1 MMQDAPASRTGHL
14 ASDEV
19 AAYLDGR
26 SSTADRSA
34 VDAHLADCDLCR
46 AEVLEVR
53 SMLKSAPRARR
64 SNGSLRVLAG
74 AAAAALILVAL
85 PWRDLRRPSLS
96 PDTGVGTERAVVP
109 DGGRDSVEIVTPILD
124 GAVLPDRLTFTWRRG
139 ESDAQFT
146 VTLLNTRGDILW
158 LAPTRDTVIT
168 VPDSVALPPAAS
180 YVVYVDALRS
190 DGTSARSA
198 PRMFSIRR

>member
-1 MMQDAPASRTGHL
+1 MMPDVPASRTGHL
-14 ASDEV
+14 TSDEV
-19 AAYLDGR
+19 AAYVDGR
-26 SSTADRSA
+26 SSTADRSGI
-34 VDAHLADCDLCR
+34 DAHLADCDLCR

-53 SMLKSAPRARR
+53 SMLKSAPHARR
-64 SNGSLRVLAG
+64 SNRSLRALVG
-74 AAAAALILVAL
+74 AAAAAVILVAL

-96 PDTGVGTERAVVP
+96 PNSGVGTERAVVP
-109 DGGRDSVEIVTPILD
+109 DGGRDSVVIVTPTAD
-124 GAVLPDRLTFTWRRG
+124 GAVATGRLTFTWRRG

-146 VTLLNTRGDILW
+146 VTLLNTRGDIRW
-158 LAPTRDTVIT
+158 SGSTPDTVIT

-198 PRMFSIRR
+198 PRMFTIRR

>member
-1 MMQDAPASRTGHL
+1 MMPDVPASRTGHL
-14 ASDEV
+14 TSDEV
-19 AAYLDGR
+19 AAYVDRR
-26 SSTADRSA
+26 SSTAGRSGIE
-34 VDAHLADCDLCR
+34 AHLADCDLCR

-53 SMLKSAPRARR
+53 SMLKSAPQARR
-64 SNGSLRVLAG
+64 SNGSLRALAG

-85 PWRDLRRPSLS
+85 PWRDLRHSS
-96 PDTGVGTERAVVP
+96 SFPDIGAGTERAVVP
-109 DGGRDSVEIVTPILD
+109 DGGRDSVVIVTPTLD
-124 GAVLPDRLTFTWRRG
+124 GAVAPDRLTFTWRRG
-139 ESDAQFT
+139 ESDAQFM

-158 LAPTRDTVIT
+158 SRSTRDTVIT

-198 PRMFSIRR
+198 PRMFTIRR

>member
-1 MMQDAPASRTGHL
+1 MSMHARPRPT
-14 ASDEV
+14 E
-19 AAYLDGR
+19 
-26 SSTADRSA
+26 
-34 VDAHLADCDLCR
+34 
-46 AEVLEVR
+46 AESMPI

-109 DGGRDSVEIVTPILD
+109 DGGRDSVEIVTPTLD
-124 GAVLPDRLTFTWRRG
+124 SAVAPDRLTITWRRG
-139 ESDAQFT
+139 ASDAQFT
-146 VTLLNTRGDILW
+146 VTLLNTRGDIQW
-158 LAPTRDTVIT
+158 SAPTRDTVIT

-180 YVVYVDALRS
+180 YDVSDVDALRS

-198 PRMFSIRR
+198 PRLFTIRR

>member
-1 MMQDAPASRTGHL
+1 MMSDMSPSRTGHL
-14 ASDEV
+14 TSDEV
-19 AAYLDGR
+19 AAYVDAR
-26 SSTADRSA
+26 SSTAGRGGI
-34 VDAHLADCDLCR
+34 DAHLADCDLCR

-109 DGGRDSVEIVTPILD
+109 DGGRDSVEIVTPTLD
-124 GAVLPDRLTFTWRRG
+124 GAVAPDRLTITWRRG
-139 ESDAQFT
+139 ASDAQFT
-146 VTLLNTRGDILW
+146 VTLLNTRGDIQW
-158 LAPTRDTVIT
+158 SAPTRDTVIT

-198 PRMFSIRR
+198 PRMFTIRR